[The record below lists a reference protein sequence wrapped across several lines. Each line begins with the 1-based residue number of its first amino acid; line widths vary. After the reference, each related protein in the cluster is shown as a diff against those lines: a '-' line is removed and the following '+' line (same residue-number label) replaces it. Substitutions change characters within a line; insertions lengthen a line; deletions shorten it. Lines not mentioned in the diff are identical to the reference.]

1 MSAKNFTLDEALSR
15 IEALEKRK
23 YFTMDVLFEGNL
35 QCGDCTLSRPYT
47 DYQFLIVQ
55 GSSDSRVRD
64 RFNFIVCSDIPLNH
78 EIILYT
84 NASLYN
90 DFDAYEYWCGH
101 FKSTT
106 VLSGT
111 QVGSGIPSENTCIKK
126 IYGVNFTNNLYY
138 KLLDSFVM
146 EVVA

>member
-1 MSAKNFTLDEALSR
+1 MSAKNFTLDEALTR

-35 QCGDCTLSRPYT
+35 QSGDCTLSRPYT

-78 EIILYT
+78 EFILYS
-84 NASLYN
+84 NPSAYN
-90 DFDAYEYWCGH
+90 DYGRVECWNGH

-111 QVGSGIPSENTCIKK
+111 MNGESTENCCIKK
-126 IYGVNFTNNLYY
+126 IYGVNFANFLYY
-138 KLLDSFVM
+138 KKLDPCAM
-146 EVVA
+146 EVAA

>member
-15 IEALEKRK
+15 IEALEKRR
-23 YFTMDVLFEGNL
+23 YFTMDVLFEGDL
-35 QCGDCTLSRPYT
+35 QSGDCTLSRPYT

-78 EIILYT
+78 EFILYS
-84 NASLYN
+84 NSSAYN
-90 DFDAYEYWCGH
+90 DYDNAEYWNGH

-106 VLSGT
+106 TLSGT
-111 QVGSGIPSENTCIKK
+111 IDGKSTENCCIKK

-138 KLLDSFVM
+138 KLLDSFVV
-146 EVVA
+146 EVAA

>member
-15 IEALEKRK
+15 IEALEKRR
-23 YFTMDVLFEGNL
+23 YFTMDVLFEGDL
-35 QCGDCTLSRPYT
+35 QNGDCTLSRPYT

-78 EIILYT
+78 EFILYS
-84 NASLYN
+84 NSSAYN
-90 DFDAYEYWCGH
+90 DHGSAEHWNGH

-106 VLSGT
+106 TLSGT
-111 QVGSGIPSENTCIKK
+111 KDGKSTENCCIKK

-138 KLLDSFVM
+138 KLLDSFVV
-146 EVVA
+146 EVAA